1 MNELTRLALVGTANL
16 PMDVASNDAVT
27 ALLPAGSR
35 EQRLL
40 WQAGGEAV
48 MATAG
53 YQPARATLPRQA
65 PLDAQPVL
73 PAVLWSSLS
82 SLLDKTQHEL
92 APWVVQRMQQTGYR
106 LPEALLPAVL
116 SQAKQRQ
123 LWWPVIGERGRWLA
137 AHNPDWAAPEV
148 LALDTLGDAALLR
161 LWEEGDLKLRCRVL
175 AEQRRRDPVAARSL
189 LLAALPKEKADAR
202 LALIQALEQGL
213 SLDDADT
220 LESLLADKSA
230 TVRQGIGELLSRL
243 PDSAYCERQWQRIAP
258 YMQWVPVDGGQGE
271 TVLQVSLPPEFDKAW
286 ERDGL
291 KETELLKAKRSW
303 WLTQLLMRV
312 PPSRWCQQAGL
323 PAAALLPQIEAH
335 EWGRELLCSLMEAA
349 LRFKDAEWAELLLF
363 QDRRK
368 MYPLF
373 MQWHERLV
381 AVIPTERLDELLPVL
396 NGTQGLDDI
405 VAVWRQRSVPMT
417 SARLNQVLDVFVET
431 EARSGLAYRLSM
443 FDWMA
448 LSAEDASMPALLA
461 YCQHLQQKGLE
472 GTTSFHPY
480 HLEQLDRIVLLLQAK
495 QTFIK
500 EMPL

>member
-16 PMDVASNDAVT
+16 PMEVACNDAVT

-53 YQPARATLPRQA
+53 YQPTQAALPRQA
-65 PLDAQPVL
+65 PLDALPVP
-73 PAVLWSSLS
+73 PAALWSSLG
-82 SLLDKTQHEL
+82 SLLDKTQPEL

-106 LPEALLPAVL
+106 LPEALLPVAL

-137 AHNPDWAAPEV
+137 AHNPDWTAPEV
-148 LALDTLGDAALLR
+148 QALDTLDDAALLR

-175 AEQRRRDPVAARSL
+175 AEQRRRDPAAARSL

-202 LALIQALEQGL
+202 LALIQAMAQGL
-213 SLDDADT
+213 SLDDADM
-220 LESLLADKSA
+220 LESLLPDKSS
-230 TVRQGIGELLSRL
+230 TVRQGIGELLSQL

-258 YMQWVPVDGGQGE
+258 YMQWVPADGGQGE
-271 TVLQVSLPPEFDKAW
+271 AVLQVSLPPEFDKAW

-291 KETELLKAKRSW
+291 KETEPLQANRSW
-303 WLTQLLMRV
+303 WLMQLLMRV
-312 PPSRWCQQAGL
+312 PPSRWCRQAGV

-335 EWGRELLCSLMEAA
+335 EWGGELLHGLIEAA
-349 LRFKDAEWAELLLF
+349 LRFRDAEWAELLLL
-363 QDRRK
+363 QELRK
-368 MYPLF
+368 VRPLF
-373 MQWHERLV
+373 MHWHERLV
-381 AVIPTERLDELLPVL
+381 AVIPTERLDELLNVL
-396 NGTQGLDDI
+396 QRNQGLNYV
-405 VAVWRQRSVPMT
+405 VAVWRQRAVPMT
-417 SARLNQVLDVFVET
+417 PARLAHVLDVFVQT
-431 EARSGLAYRLSM
+431 EADYGLERRLSM
-443 FDWMA
+443 LDWMA

-461 YCQHLQQKGLE
+461 YCQRMQQKCVELP
-472 GTTSFHPY
+472 GTYHPY
-480 HLEQLDRIVLLLQAK
+480 HAEQLDRIVLLLQAK